1 MKMTLKAIRIN
12 NNLTQ
17 QEASKMLGIAETT
30 LNKYENFKSFP
41 DVPMIEKIL
50 NLYKVDY
57 NDIIFWQQNCDLIAK
72 NNDQEKEE

>member
-17 QEASKMLGIAETT
+17 LEASKMLGIAETT
-30 LNKYENFKSFP
+30 LNNYENFKSFP

-50 NLYKVDY
+50 KLYKVDY
-57 NDIIFWQQNCDLIAK
+57 NDIIFLQQKCNLIAE
-72 NNDQEKEE
+72 NEKEE

>member
-1 MKMTLKAIRIN
+1 MTLKAIRIN

-50 NLYKVDY
+50 KLYKVDY
-57 NDIIFWQQNCDLIAK
+57 NDIIFLQQNCDLIAK
-72 NNDQEKEE
+72 DDNQEKEE

>member
-50 NLYKVDY
+50 KLYKVDY
-57 NDIIFWQQNCDLIAK
+57 NDIIFLQQNCDLIAK
-72 NNDQEKEE
+72 DNDQEKEE

>member
-57 NDIIFWQQNCDLIAK
+57 NDIIFLQQNCDLIAK